1 MRHHKLVESNIGW
14 EALALQCNIL
24 FYLFA
29 SSGLA
34 LPKVLMKCLFD
45 YFWKPISPF
54 SKFCV
59 NCLLRLYFVYCN
71 ICVLNVVH
79 RACYCTCSLM
89 TVRVPE
95 MCFWPAQTKKNLN
108 FLRCLHVFDLVLK
121 YCSDLN
127 EGNWLQ
133 LLFHFFVLM
142 GIFALV
148 IGLSVFNCVLGFRLK
163 ISYCSVREMF
173 AVGIQNCFDHD
184 WVIFEVFC
192 WNMPRFVDLI
202 SALTK
207 ICKNWSIVILFWR
220 HQFFSLVWGVCR
232 SVLWKCL

>member
-1 MRHHKLVESNIGW
+1 MQELVNYCSLVMHHKLVESNIGW
-14 EALALQCNIL
+14 KALALQCNFL

-89 TVRVPE
+89 AVRVPE
-95 MCFWPAQTKKNLN
+95 KCFWPAQTKKNLF

-148 IGLSVFNCVLGFRLK
+148 IGLSFFNCVLGFRLK
-163 ISYCSVREMF
+163 FSRI
-173 AVGIQNCFDHD
+173 AVSG
-184 WVIFEVFC
+184 
-192 WNMPRFVDLI
+192 
-202 SALTK
+202 
-207 ICKNWSIVILFWR
+207 
-220 HQFFSLVWGVCR
+220 
-232 SVLWKCL
+232 KCLQLESKTVLTMIGFFWSFLLKYAPFRRLHVCMD

>member
-1 MRHHKLVESNIGW
+1 MHHKLVESNIGW
-14 EALALQCNIL
+14 KALALQCNIL

-95 MCFWPAQTKKNLN
+95 MCFWPAQTKKKLEL
-108 FLRCLHVFDLVLK
+108 FEVLTCLWPGAQIL
-121 YCSDLN
+121 
-127 EGNWLQ
+127 
-133 LLFHFFVLM
+133 
-142 GIFALV
+142 
-148 IGLSVFNCVLGFRLK
+148 FRLK
-163 ISYCSVREMF
+163 WRKLATASLSFLCIDGY
-173 AVGIQNCFDHD
+173 
-184 WVIFEVFC
+184 
-192 WNMPRFVDLI
+192 
-202 SALTK
+202 
-207 ICKNWSIVILFWR
+207 ICPGYWIEFL
-220 HQFFSLVWGVCR
+220 
-232 SVLWKCL
+232 